1 MINVTSKAIQLND
14 LETII
19 GGTPGLQRPKT
30 PEAGIKHVIICPDAP
45 KIPCEDSRRSR
56 PSTPTEN
63 YEMQE
68 RQLQQQQLYDIHW
81 RNMIKQ
87 FNLNDLK

>member
-19 GGTPGLQRPKT
+19 GGTPGVQRPKT
-30 PEAGIKHVIICPDAP
+30 PEADIKHVMTCPNAP
-45 KIPCEDSRRSR
+45 KISREDPRRSR
-56 PSTPTEN
+56 PSTPTED
-63 YEMQE
+63 YEIQE

-81 RNMIKQ
+81 RNMIKE